1 MSTINDGGSVFPLP
15 EDQSEKQ
22 NFVTKGMKLRD
33 YFASAAM
40 QGLLASYSADAE
52 IDGLE
57 PRIASQSYDMA
68 DAMIAER
75 SKL

>member
-1 MSTINDGGSVFPLP
+1 MKVQDNYDHDEFDGL
-15 EDQSEKQ
+15 
-22 NFVTKGMKLRD
+22 LD
-33 YFASAAM
+33 YFAAAAM

-75 SKL
+75 SKR

>member
-1 MSTINDGGSVFPLP
+1 MRTIDDGGPAFPVP
-15 EDQSEKQ
+15 AEQSENT
-22 NFVTKGMKLRD
+22 NFATPGMTLLD
-33 YFASAAM
+33 YFAAAAM

-75 SKL
+75 SKR

>member
-1 MSTINDGGSVFPLP
+1 MSTMDDGWPAFPITV
-15 EDQSEKQ
+15 DNSERL
-22 NFVTKGMKLRD
+22 KGAPGMTLLD

-75 SKL
+75 SKR